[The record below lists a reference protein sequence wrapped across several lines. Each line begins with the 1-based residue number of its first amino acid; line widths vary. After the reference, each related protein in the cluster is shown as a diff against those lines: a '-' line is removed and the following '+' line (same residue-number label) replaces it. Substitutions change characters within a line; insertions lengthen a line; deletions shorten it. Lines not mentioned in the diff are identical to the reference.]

1 VGRLIAYILR
11 RLALLPVTLLLVA
24 LATFVVLRL
33 TGNPVDIFLDINRTP
48 EQVAALTARLHL
60 DQPLPIQFLIFL
72 RDLAHGDFG
81 ESLQFSGPAMDVVWQ
96 RVGATLQLAGAGL
109 LVAVVLGVLGGIAC
123 AVWRDRAAD
132 ALISSVAVAGQ
143 SMPSFWLGML
153 LIEFFALTLHWL
165 PTSGYGDLRH
175 LVLPAITLSA
185 ILLPNFVLITRTAIL
200 ELMGEQFVVTARSK
214 GFSRLRVLLTHV
226 LPNAVNPVLSFLGIQ
241 IGTLMAGSIITET
254 IYAWPGVGRLL
265 ISSIFHRD
273 VPVVEAA
280 VFVIATAIALANLV
294 VDVLQMLIDPRI
306 RRA

>member
-1 VGRLIAYILR
+1 MAGYVLR
-11 RLALLPVTLLLVA
+11 RLAFLPVTLLLVA
-24 LATFVVLRL
+24 FATFVVLRL

-48 EQVAALTARLHL
+48 EQVAALTQRLHL
-60 DQPLPIQFLIFL
+60 DQPLPMQFLIFL
-72 RDLAHGDFG
+72 RDLLHGDFG
-81 ESLQFSGPAMDVVWQ
+81 ESLQFSGSAARVVWQ
-96 RVGATLQLAGAGL
+96 RVGATLQLAGSGL
-109 LVAVVLGVLGGIAC
+109 GLAVVLGVLGGIAC

-132 ALISSVAVAGQ
+132 TLISSVAVAGQ

-153 LIEFFALTLHWL
+153 LIEFFALQLHWL

-175 LVLPAITLSA
+175 LVLPAVTLAA
-185 ILLPNFVLITRTAIL
+185 ILLPNFVLITRTAII
-200 ELMGEQFVVTARSK
+200 ELMGEQFVVTGRAK
-214 GFSRLRVLLTHV
+214 GLSRGRVLVTHI

-265 ISSIFHRD
+265 INSIFHRD

-280 VFVIATAIALANLV
+280 VFFIATAIALANLL

>member
-1 VGRLIAYILR
+1 MAGYVLR
-11 RLALLPVTLLLVA
+11 RLAFLPLTLLLVA
-24 LATFVVLRL
+24 FATFVVLRL

-48 EQVAALTARLHL
+48 EQVEALTQRLHL

-72 RDLAHGDFG
+72 RDLLHGDFG
-81 ESLQFSGPAMDVVWQ
+81 ESLQFSGSAAAVVWQ
-96 RVGATLQLAGAGL
+96 RVGATLLLAGSGL
-109 LVAVVLGVLGGIAC
+109 GLAVILGVSGGIVC
-123 AVWRDRAAD
+123 AVHRDQFAD
-132 ALISSVAVAGQ
+132 TAISSIAVAGQ

-153 LIEFFALTLHWL
+153 LIEFFALQLHWL
-165 PTSGYGDLRH
+165 PTSGYGDLPH
-175 LVLPAITLSA
+175 LVLPAVTLAA
-185 ILLPNFVLITRTAIL
+185 ILLPNFVLITRTAVI
-200 ELMGEQFVVTARSK
+200 ELMGEQFVVTGRSK
-214 GFSRLRVLLTHV
+214 GMSRLRVLMTHI

-265 ISSIFHRD
+265 VSSIFHRD

-280 VFVIATAIALANLV
+280 VFFIATAIAIANLL

>member
-1 VGRLIAYILR
+1 MASYILR
-11 RLALLPVTLLLVA
+11 RLAFLPLTLLLVA
-24 LATFVVLRL
+24 FATFIVLRL

-48 EQVAALTARLHL
+48 EQVEALTRRLHL
-60 DQPLPIQFLIFL
+60 DQPLPVQFLIFL
-72 RDLAHGDFG
+72 RDLLHGDFG
-81 ESLQFSGPAMDVVWQ
+81 ESLQFSGSAAVVVWQ

-109 LVAVVLGVLGGIAC
+109 GVAVFLGVLGGIAC

-132 ALISSVAVAGQ
+132 TAISLVAVAGQ

-153 LIEFFALTLHWL
+153 LIQLFALKLHWL
-165 PTSGYGDLRH
+165 PTSGYGEPRH
-175 LVLPAITLSA
+175 LVLPAVTLAA
-185 ILLPNFVLITRTAIL
+185 ILLPNFVLVTRTAII
-200 ELMGEQFVVTARSK
+200 ELMGEQFVITAWSK
-214 GFSRLRVLLTHV
+214 GMSRVRVLVTHI

-241 IGTLMAGSIITET
+241 LGTLMAGSIITET

-265 ISSIFHRD
+265 INSIFHRD

-280 VFVIATAIALANLV
+280 VFFIATAIALANLL

>member
-1 VGRLIAYILR
+1 MAGYILR
-11 RLALLPVTLLLVA
+11 RLAFLPLTLLLVA
-24 LATFVVLRL
+24 FATFVVLRL

-48 EQVAALTARLHL
+48 EQVTALTQRLHL
-60 DQPLPIQFLIFL
+60 DQPLPVQFLIFL
-72 RDLAHGDFG
+72 RDLLHGDFG
-81 ESLQFSGPAMDVVWQ
+81 ESLTFSGSAAGVVWQ

-109 LVAVVLGVLGGIAC
+109 GIAVVLGVLGGIAC

-132 ALISSVAVAGQ
+132 TVISAVAVAGQ

-153 LIEFFALTLHWL
+153 LIEFFALRLHWL

-175 LVLPAITLSA
+175 LVLPAVTLAA
-185 ILLPNFVLITRTAIL
+185 ILLPNFVLITRTAII
-200 ELMGEQFVVTARSK
+200 ELMGEQFVVTGRSK
-214 GFSRLRVLLTHV
+214 GLSRGRVLVTHI

-265 ISSIFHRD
+265 INSIFHRD

-280 VFVIATAIALANLV
+280 VFFIATAIALANLA

>member
-1 VGRLIAYILR
+1 MAGYILR
-11 RLALLPVTLLLVA
+11 RLAFLPVTLLLVA
-24 LATFVVLRL
+24 FATFVVLRL

-48 EQVAALTARLHL
+48 EQVQALTQRLHL
-60 DQPLPIQFLIFL
+60 DQPLPVQFLIFL
-72 RDLAHGDFG
+72 RDLLHGDFG
-81 ESLQFSGPAMDVVWQ
+81 ESLQFSGSAAAVVWQ

-109 LVAVVLGVLGGIAC
+109 SVAVVLGVLGGIAC

-132 ALISSVAVAGQ
+132 TVISSVSVAGQ

-153 LIEFFALTLHWL
+153 LIEFFALHLHWL
-165 PTSGYGDLRH
+165 PTSGYGDMRH
-175 LVLPAITLSA
+175 LVLPAVTLAA
-185 ILLPNFVLITRTAIL
+185 ILLPNFVLITRTSVI
-200 ELMGEQFVVTARSK
+200 ELMGEQFVVTGRSK
-214 GFSRLRVLLTHV
+214 GLSRFRVLVTHI

-265 ISSIFHRD
+265 INSIFHRD

-280 VFVIATAIALANLV
+280 VFFIATAIALANLL

>member
-1 VGRLIAYILR
+1 MAFYVLR
-11 RLALLPVTLLLVA
+11 RLAFLPLTLLLVA
-24 LATFVVLRL
+24 FATFVVLRL

-48 EQVAALTARLHL
+48 EQVAALSQRLHL
-60 DQPLPIQFLIFL
+60 DQPLPMQFLIFL
-72 RDLAHGDFG
+72 RDLAHGYFG
-81 ESLQFSGPAMDVVWQ
+81 ESLQFSGSAAGVVWQ

-109 LVAVVLGVLGGIAC
+109 GLALVLGVAGGIAC

-132 ALISSVAVAGQ
+132 TVISAVAVAGQ

-153 LIEFFALTLHWL
+153 LIEFFALQLHWL
-165 PTSGYGDLRH
+165 PTSGYGDLKH
-175 LVLPAITLSA
+175 LVLPAVTLAA
-185 ILLPNFVLITRTAIL
+185 ILLPNFVLITRTAII
-200 ELMGEQFVVTARSK
+200 ELAGEQFVVTGRSK
-214 GFSRLRVLLTHV
+214 GLSRGRVLITHI

-265 ISSIFHRD
+265 INSIFHRD
-273 VPVVEAA
+273 VPVVEAS
-280 VFVIATAIALANLV
+280 VFFIATTIALANLL

>member
-1 VGRLIAYILR
+1 MAGYILR
-11 RLALLPVTLLLVA
+11 RLAFLPVTLLLVA
-24 LATFVVLRL
+24 FATFVVLRL

-48 EQVAALTARLHL
+48 EQVQALTQRLHL
-60 DQPLPIQFLIFL
+60 DQPLPVQFLIFL
-72 RDLAHGDFG
+72 RDLLHGDFG
-81 ESLQFSGPAMDVVWQ
+81 ESLQFSGSAAAVVWQ

-109 LVAVVLGVLGGIAC
+109 SVAVVLGVLGGIAC

-132 ALISSVAVAGQ
+132 TVIASVAVAGQ

-153 LIEFFALTLHWL
+153 LIEFFALRLHWL

-175 LVLPAITLSA
+175 LVLPAVTLAA
-185 ILLPNFVLITRTAIL
+185 ILLPNFVLITRTSVI
-200 ELMGEQFVVTARSK
+200 ELMGEQFVVTGRSK
-214 GFSRLRVLLTHV
+214 GLSRFRVLVTHI

-265 ISSIFHRD
+265 INSIFHRD

-280 VFVIATAIALANLV
+280 VFFIATAIALANLL